1 MCRAIFLLG
10 RGMQPDT
17 TCKKLGPIWLA
28 QGISRTNCVAFL
40 YASFVC
46 IAFISLINVLQSYIL
61 TEHLAIPDADQG
73 TLTGDLAL
81 SQELIALLLVA
92 PAGILSDR
100 IGRRPVFVFG
110 VLMLAVGFATYPMAT
125 TALELTVY
133 RCIYAVG
140 TACVGGMIGTVVAD
154 YPQELSRGK
163 LIAASGVLNGLGLVA
178 FAGIMGRVPEMF
190 RDNGA
195 TAIEA
200 GQYTFWIIAGICV
213 FSAVILQLGLK
224 GGTPARKEERTPFV
238 DLIKSGFHEA
248 RNPRIALAYG
258 SAFAARADLVV
269 VGTFV
274 TLWATQAGTAQG
286 MTTAEALTQGT
297 LMFVIA
303 QVAAVCWAPFMGL
316 IIDRCNRVTA
326 QAVAMAL
333 AGSGYLSM
341 ALVTSPLDL
350 AMWPAFALLGA
361 GQLSALFSS
370 QGLVGQEAPEKERG
384 AVVGVFGFCGAVGIL
399 FATGVGGRLF
409 DSIAPA
415 APFVVMGIANMIL
428 LIWSIVVR
436 LKAPGLM
443 LKQTLKT
450 DA

>member
-1 MCRAIFLLG
+1 
-10 RGMQPDT
+10 MQPDT
-17 TCKKLGPIWLA
+17 SCQKLGPIWLA
-28 QGISRTNCVAFL
+28 PSISRFNCVAFL
-40 YASFVC
+40 YASFVS
-46 IAFISLINVLQSYIL
+46 IAFISLINVLQAYIL
-61 TEHLAIPDADQG
+61 TEHLAIPQGEQG

-81 SQELIALLLVA
+81 FQEIITLALVA

-110 VLMLAVGFATYPMAT
+110 MLMLAVGFALYPIASS
-125 TALELTVY
+125 AFELTIY
-133 RCIYAVG
+133 RCLYAVG
-140 TACVGGMIGTVVAD
+140 TACVGGMIGTVIAD
-154 YPQELSRGK
+154 YPQEMSRGK
-163 LIAASGVLNGLGLVA
+163 LIAASGMLNGLGLVV
-178 FAGIMGRVPEMF
+178 FASVLGRLPNVFKE
-190 RDNGA
+190 NGA

-200 GQYTFWIIAGICV
+200 GQFTFWIVAAICV
-213 FSAVILQLGLK
+213 ASAVILQIGLK
-224 GGTPARKEERTPFV
+224 GGPAGRVEERIPLGH
-238 DLIKSGFHEA
+238 LIAAGLRQA

-274 TLWATQAGTAQG
+274 ALWGVKAGTEQG
-286 MTTAEALTQGT
+286 MATADALEKGT

-303 QVAAVCWAPFMGL
+303 QVAAITWAPFMGI
-316 IIDRCNRVTA
+316 IIDRVNRVTA
-326 QAVAMAL
+326 QAIAMTL

-341 ALVTSPLDL
+341 ALVSSPLDL

-370 QGLVGQEAPEKERG
+370 QGLIGQEAPEKERG
-384 AVVGVFGFCGAVGIL
+384 SIVGVFGLCGAIGIL

-415 APFVVMGIANMIL
+415 APFVVMGIANVIL
-428 LIWSIVVR
+428 LVWAIIVR

-443 LKQTLKT
+443 IKRAEKIT
-450 DA
+450 A